1 MLYCIVLGDAIRNAF
16 LVKVS
21 RESSISDL
29 RETIKKKT
37 DPRFND
43 ISANALKL
51 WKVDISTN
59 KNQNTKI
66 HAEDEDILK
75 QLVDENELNPF
86 QDVGDYVDDD
96 EAFSDQNP
104 TNRAIRIAIQPV
116 QPDYGKDDVN

>member
-1 MLYCIVLGDAIRNAF
+1 MYCIILGDAIKNAF

-21 RESSISDL
+21 GDLSISDL
-29 RETIKKKT
+29 RQTIKKTT

-66 HAEDEDILK
+66 CAEDEDVKKII
-75 QLVDENELNPF
+75 VDKNELLPH
-86 QDVGDYVDDD
+86 QDVKDYFDDD
-96 EAFSDQNP
+96 EAHSDKKP
-104 TNRAIRIAIQPV
+104 TNRAIRIAIQP
-116 QPDYGKDDVN
+116 DYGK